1 MLRNYLPAPAP
12 NLAMRKGALLTLGL
26 SLFLFGCLHAPDPQ
40 AAAPGQPMAYTLKP
54 GDIVDIEIAG
64 DADMSRQYPIDVD
77 GTIALPLIGSI
88 PAAGSPV
95 AVFQEELRK
104 RLLAG
109 YFRNPVVSATLVGHI
124 PLAPAQAQAQ
134 AQWTAPPLR
143 QSEVSADNVPAA
155 AAIPALRV
163 TSEQ

>member
-1 MLRNYLPAPAP
+1 
-12 NLAMRKGALLTLGL
+12 MRKAALFSLGL
-26 SLFLFGCLHAPDPQ
+26 SLFLLGCLHAPDPQ
-40 AAAPGQPMAYTLKP
+40 VTAPMPGQPMAYTLKP
-54 GDIVDIEIAG
+54 GDILDIEITG

-88 PAAGSPV
+88 PAAGSSV

-109 YFRNPVVSATLVGHI
+109 YFRNPAVSASLVGHI
-124 PLAPAQAQAQ
+124 PLAPAQAQ

-143 QSEVSADNVPAA
+143 QSEVSADNVAA
-155 AAIPALRV
+155 SAATPALRV

>member
-1 MLRNYLPAPAP
+1 
-12 NLAMRKGALLTLGL
+12 MRKAALLSVGL
-26 SLFLFGCLHAPDPQ
+26 SLFLPGCIHAPDPQ
-40 AAAPGQPMAYTLKP
+40 AAAPLPGQPMAYTLKP
-54 GDIVDIEIAG
+54 GDILDVEIAG

-88 PAAGSPV
+88 PAAGSTV
-95 AVFQEELRK
+95 AGFQEVLSK

-124 PLAPAQAQAQ
+124 PLALAPAP
-134 AQWTAPPLR
+134 WSSPPLR
-143 QSEVSADNVPAA
+143 QSELAPDKVAA

-163 TSEQ
+163 TPEQ